1 MLYLLPF
8 RASTFWAAIFLASSN
23 YADGP
28 SPLWVPLLRL
38 YRRVKTVWLALQHVL
53 TCDMLIPR
61 ERGNP
66 PAVFFL
72 RKPFCWRFNAGSYW
86 GDFTWLTPYSIVS
99 WRTWVLT
106 NLVPLF
112 DMILLGMPNRQMI
125 LLQMKLASVALVSRR
140 RVTIQSIWYSIWLRL
155 GSICGP

>member
-1 MLYLLPF
+1 MVNSVFY
-8 RASTFWAAIFLASSN
+8 SQLA
-23 YADGP
+23 DVG
-28 SPLWVPLLRL
+28 V
-38 YRRVKTVWLALQHVL
+38 
-53 TCDMLIPR
+53 D
-61 ERGNP
+61 
-66 PAVFFL
+66 
-72 RKPFCWRFNAGSYW
+72 
-86 GDFTWLTPYSIVS
+86 
-99 WRTWVLT
+99 